1 MSALLA
7 CPEILAV
14 HTRTISDLKLRDAL
28 IVGIAQV
35 GALIPGVSRSGSTLT
50 AALCLDLKRDEA
62 GRFSFLLGL
71 PAIALAGLKELW
83 TLHGA
88 GLSPYGWSILVFGL
102 LIAITRPSLP
112 FGLDA
117 LSRTFLDLA
126 VVVYRFLVGVLLL
139 MLAIRGYGVG

>member
-1 MSALLA
+1 LQAPRPRTSSMPCATPARALIVIAVACLVMSALLA

-62 GRFSFLLGL
+62 AGFL
-71 PAIALAGLKELW
+71 
-83 TLHGA
+83 
-88 GLSPYGWSILVFGL
+88 SCSDC
-102 LIAITRPSLP
+102 RPSRWP
-112 FGLDA
+112 D
-117 LSRTFLDLA
+117 
-126 VVVYRFLVGVLLL
+126 
-139 MLAIRGYGVG
+139 

>member
-35 GALIPGVSRSGSTLT
+35 GALIPGFSRSGSTLT

-62 GRFSFLLGL
+62 ARFSFLLGL

-88 GLSPYGWSILVFGL
+88 VPTAGQFLYLDSL
-102 LIAITRPSLP
+102 LRVSRPSLP
-112 FGLDA
+112 FGA
-117 LSRTFLDLA
+117 
-126 VVVYRFLVGVLLL
+126 
-139 MLAIRGYGVG
+139 